1 MLPLATLLSIPL
13 IDSEYPFD
21 LSPDGCYLAY
31 ASNRSGI
38 WEIYQLELGDPRAA
52 PHPLQPGLGGS
63 FAPRYSPAGD
73 RLAWVMDPTGAESF
87 HLLVLDLSSGTLTDL
102 TPDVPF
108 ALQPNFSWSPDGAHI
123 ALLADRDG
131 CFEAYTIPS
140 HGGPLAKILAS
151 QHPCWAA
158 EWSPDGRWL
167 AVEVL
172 AGGLERNIWLVPLA
186 GGEPVRLGGGLNA
199 WQPAWSPDGQRLA
212 FCSDAPGAW
221 RLGLLDL
228 ATNVLTWLPG
238 GSGEYA
244 HPAWSPDG
252 RSLVCTVGLGTA
264 TALALLSLDNGIETR
279 RELPGVHSTPQFTL
293 DGKSLLFV
301 FENSAAPP
309 GLWRVD
315 LTLAQPELLTDPF
328 PAELSSSLSLPET
341 ITYPALDGT
350 PIPALLFRPLQT
362 PAPALVVIHG
372 GPDWHFENWWYP
384 FFAHCA
390 SRGWAVLA
398 PNYRGS
404 TGYGHAWE
412 SAARFNYGAIDAGD
426 CAAGALFLAR
436 SGLADPQ
443 RIAVTGRSHGG
454 FLTMSCLTRYP
465 ELWVAG
471 SAVVPFLNWFT
482 SHDRSRRDL
491 QDWNLENMGD
501 PIEHADRWRAASPYF
516 FLDQVRVP
524 VQFICGAHDPR
535 CPAEDA
541 IEARDRL
548 LELGQPVELQ
558 QYPDEGHTF
567 LKRENLLDSELRRV
581 DFLARALERT

>member
-21 LSPDGCYLAY
+21 LSPDGRHLAY
-31 ASNRSGI
+31 ASNRTGI
-38 WEIYQLELGDPRAA
+38 WEIYQLELGDPHAV
-52 PHPLQPGLGGS
+52 PHSLQPGLGGS

-73 RLAWVMDPTGAESF
+73 RLAWVMDPTGAESY
-87 HLLVLDLSSGTLTDL
+87 HLLVLDLCSGALTDL
-102 TPDVPF
+102 TPDLPF
-108 ALQPNFSWSPDGAHI
+108 ALQPNFSWSPDGQHI

-131 CFEAYTIPS
+131 CFEAYTLPS
-140 HGGPLAKILAS
+140 QGGPLTKVLAS

-158 EWSPDGRWL
+158 EWSPNGRWL
-167 AVEVL
+167 AVEAL
-172 AGGLERNIWLVPLA
+172 AGGLERGIWLVPLA
-186 GGEPVRLGGGLNA
+186 GGEPVRLGGSLNA
-199 WQPAWSPDGQRLA
+199 WQPAWSPDGRRLA
-212 FCSDAPGAW
+212 FCSDVSSAW
-221 RLGLLDL
+221 RIGLLDL
-228 ATNVLTWLPG
+228 ATNALTWLPG
-238 GSGEYA
+238 DAGDYT

-264 TALALLSLDNGIETR
+264 TALALLHLDGRPETR
-279 RELPGVHSTPQFTL
+279 RDLPGVHALPRFTR
-293 DGKSLLFV
+293 DGSALLFV
-301 FENSAAPP
+301 FENAATPP
-309 GLWRVD
+309 GLWCID
-315 LTLAQPELLTDPF
+315 LDLAAAELLTEPL
-328 PAELSSSLSLPET
+328 PVELSSALRLPET
-341 ITYPALDGT
+341 ITYPAMDGT
-350 PIPALLFRPLQT
+350 PVPALLFRPPQT

-390 SRGWAVLA
+390 SRGWVVLA

-404 TGYGHAWE
+404 TGYGYAWE
-412 SAARFNYGAIDAGD
+412 FAARFNYGTIDAGD
-426 CAAGALFLAR
+426 CAAGALYLAGQ
-436 SGLADPQ
+436 GLADPQ

-541 IEARDRL
+541 LEARDRL

-558 QYPDEGHTF
+558 LYPDEGHTF
-567 LKRENLLDSELRRV
+567 LKRKNLLDSELRRV
-581 DFLARALERT
+581 DFLTRALERK